1 MSGYQSLHDLIA
13 DRTGQDL
20 DTNQIEGLANVIIT
34 EWLPTE
40 LKAVN
45 DAAEQ
50 ARKQLAKARADLEQH
65 LMTVNMPNVG
75 GAQ

>member
-13 DRTGQDL
+13 DHVGDEMDFDQIRT
-20 DTNQIEGLANVIIT
+20 LANAIIVG
-34 EWLPTE
+34 WLPDE
-40 LKAVN
+40 LKGVN

-75 GAQ
+75 GTQ